1 MADIN
6 VENLSLKSAT
16 FYIYGIITQNGM
28 KRGKC
33 GSRHVGNKSQSEL
46 VMCILSFCVY

>member
-6 VENLSLKSAT
+6 VENLFLKSPT
-16 FYIYGIITQNGM
+16 FYIYGMITQNGLI
-28 KRGKC
+28 RGKC

-46 VMCILSFCVY
+46 VMGILSFWVY